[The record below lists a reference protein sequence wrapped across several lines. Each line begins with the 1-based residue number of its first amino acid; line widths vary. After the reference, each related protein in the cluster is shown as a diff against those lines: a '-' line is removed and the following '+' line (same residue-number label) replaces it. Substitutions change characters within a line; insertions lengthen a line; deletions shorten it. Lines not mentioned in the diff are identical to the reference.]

1 MTDVTRILSAI
12 EQGNTKAVNDLLPL
26 VYEELRCLAA
36 QKMSQEAPGQTLQA
50 TALVHEAYIRLV
62 GSESRNWKGRTHF
75 VRAAAEAMRRILI
88 DTARRK
94 KSLKHGGDRQRIDF
108 ENLVLSSDNDEF
120 SDDLIALNEAL
131 EKLERESKIEAD
143 LVKLRYFAGLTAG
156 QAAKVL
162 GISRSTADEHW
173 AYARA
178 RLRLEIVK
186 GDTKTQR

>member
-108 ENLVLSSDNDEF
+108 ENLVLSNDNDEF